1 MASDEVYTN
10 VATPFAPV
18 YWGFVI
24 SLLFGGVTIVQA
36 YIYFREARDHILVKL
51 MAAGMLLLDFVDSAL
66 VAYSVYY
73 YLIPRFGSVSRLGM
87 LPTEMAVECLIA
99 TLITT
104 VSQCFFVYQLVA
116 AKRLGKG
123 HWSVIG
129 GIVAMTIL
137 ALAGGIA
144 CVVTMAIFSNG
155 VLQDR
160 NRIFVISFGVSKAFG
175 AAADIVA
182 TIAMCLFLNSVRT
195 GMIQTNSLLDALVRL
210 TFSRGILVTVAQ
222 TLLLITFYATPGT
235 LTWVVFHINVPKL
248 YVNTFFAMLNGR
260 DRLKAKHLGTS
271 VKLEDTE
278 SSRGKIGAFGSGEHS
293 TLVGDVQHDG
303 EKRTFTPQT
312 TIIMSTEVTTSVC

>member
-10 VATPFAPV
+10 VASPFAPV

-36 YIYFREARDHILVKL
+36 YIYFREARDHTFVKL
-51 MAAGMLLLDFVDSAL
+51 MAAGILLLDFVDSAL
-66 VAYSVYY
+66 VAYSIYY
-73 YLIPRFGSVSRLGM
+73 YLIPRFGLVARLQT
-87 LPTEMAVECLIA
+87 LPTELAVECLIA

-104 VSQCFFVYQLVA
+104 VSQCFFVYQLVT

-123 HWSVIG
+123 NWSIIG
-129 GIVAMTIL
+129 AIGVLTLL

-144 CVVTMAIFSNG
+144 CVVTMTIFSNG
-155 VLQDR
+155 VLHDR
-160 NRIFVISFGVSKAFG
+160 NRTFVISFGASKGFG

-182 TIAMCLFLNSVRT
+182 TIAMCMFLNSVRT
-195 GMIQTNSLLDALVRL
+195 GMTKTNSLLDALVRL

-222 TLLLITFYATPGT
+222 TLLLLTFYATPGS
-235 LTWVVFHINVPKL
+235 LAWVVFHINVPKL

-271 VKLEDTE
+271 VKLGDTE
-278 SSRGKIGAFGSGEHS
+278 SSRGKIAAYGSGENS
-293 TLVGDVQHDG
+293 TLVADVQHED
-303 EKRTFTPQT
+303 EKRSFNGQT
-312 TIIMSTEVTTSVC
+312 SIIMSTVVTTSVD